1 MIAILKKLSK
11 LQKLKKLKK
20 TKKRPLR
27 NIKIKNY
34 AKRKLGRG
42 GKV

>member
-11 LQKLKKLKK
+11 LKKLKK
-20 TKKRPLR
+20 TKKLKKRPMR
-27 NIKIKNY
+27 NIKVKNY
-34 AKRKLGRG
+34 AKRNYGKG

>member
-20 TKKRPLR
+20 TKKRPMR
-27 NIKIKNY
+27 NIKVKNY
-34 AKRKLGRG
+34 AKRNYGKG

>member
-20 TKKRPLR
+20 TKKRPMR

-34 AKRKLGRG
+34 AKRNYGKG

>member
-1 MIAILKKLSK
+1 MIAILKK

-20 TKKRPLR
+20 LKKRPMR

>member
-11 LQKLKKLKK
+11 LQKLKKIKK
-20 TKKRPLR
+20 TKKRPMR

>member
-1 MIAILKKLSK
+1 MIAILKK

-20 TKKRPLR
+20 LKKRPMR

-34 AKRKLGRG
+34 AKRKLGKG

>member
-20 TKKRPLR
+20 TKKRPMR